1 MGAALSQNSYPPI
14 ILSFIISVPS
24 VILYLFEVCIMLI
37 CYRNFRSAFFRLFI
51 ARAICNFLFY
61 FCATLPS
68 RFARIGLFR
77 EFFESLPPFLLGF
90 TMFFGHYTFHA
101 DNLSTALILINRI
114 TLILF
119 PLSHTKIWKYFLPVS
134 LLIIF
139 LAPLPFTA
147 PLLSYDY
154 FVRMQND
161 NWTFTFDF
169 HRDPEKQYLKSV
181 YISGVSGFLFCGIC
195 GVLNFLTI
203 VLYRKTTKSVYAQHN
218 HSQDQVESRLTLYAF
233 ITFAA
238 QLVMSI
244 IMILLYVTSI
254 SSIPFLYNTIF
265 LAVFNHMVWIGD
277 VCNIVFPAWSL
288 LWASSKV
295 RESTAKFFRINRFR
309 YCTGKTSV
317 EQQPII
323 VLHMRGGGSRTQT
336 VSSTRSS
343 P

>member
-24 VILYLFEVCIMLI
+24 VILYLLEVCIMLI

-51 ARAICNFLFY
+51 ARSICNFLFY
-61 FCATLPS
+61 FCASLPA
-68 RFARIGLFR
+68 RFGRIGLFR
-77 EFFESLPPFLLGF
+77 EFFESLPPVLLGF

-101 DNLSTALILINRI
+101 DNLSTVFILINRI

-119 PLSHTKIWKYFLPVS
+119 PISHTKIWKYFLPAS

-203 VLYRKTTKSVYAQHN
+203 FIYRRTTKTVYAHHN
-218 HSQDQVESRLTLYAF
+218 RSQDNVESRLTLYAF

-238 QLVMSI
+238 QFVMSLLMI
-244 IMILLYVTSI
+244 ILYI
-254 SSIPFLYNTIF
+254 SSTSAVPFLYNTVF
-265 LAVFNHMVWIGD
+265 LAVANQFVWIGD
-277 VCNIVFPAWSL
+277 LCNIVFPAWSL

-295 RESTAKFFRINRFR
+295 REATAKFLRISRFR
-309 YCTGKTSV
+309 FCVGKISV

-323 VLHMRGGGSRTQT
+323 LLHTQGRSRTQT
-336 VSSTRSS
+336 VSSTQCCT
-343 P
+343 